1 MRSELL
7 APAGSFES
15 MKAAFAAGADAVY
28 IGGKR
33 FGARAYADNLDEE
46 MMKRAID
53 HAHLKGKKLYLTVNT
68 LLKDAELDSLYD
80 YLNPFYREGLDAVL
94 LQDFG
99 VVSMVKNSFPG
110 MEIHASTQMSI
121 TTEYGAQL
129 LKEEGASRIVTARE
143 LSLEEIKTI
152 YRKTGMEIEC
162 FIHGALCFCYS
173 GQCLLSSM
181 LGGRSGN
188 RGRCAQPCRLP
199 YEWREKGRT
208 KTGDRYLLSPKDIC
222 TLDILPDILE
232 SGVYSLK
239 IEGRMKKPEYVAGV
253 VSIYRKYLNLLEE
266 KGKKNYR
273 VSKEDK
279 RDLLDLYNRGGF
291 SSGYYRQQNGPDMMS
306 TERPNH
312 QGTVGA
318 KILSADKGGL
328 KVQALEMLHKGDV
341 LESLDSGAKLQAVVQ
356 EEVRVGKAVR
366 IKPQGHFKIPEK
378 EDILYRTRNEQLLN
392 SLEKNYIAAE
402 SPEKINGKLILSKRK
417 SAILTLSVGEHVISV
432 EGPCPEAAQKHPLT
446 KTDVEKQ
453 IKKTGGT
460 DFVFETLQ
468 TEMEPDLFL
477 PLQSLNELRRT
488 ALDQLKKV
496 LLQPYGRPDG
506 IRSCRKEKNMEMP
519 FPTENNFRLAVSL
532 ENADMADAL
541 CKIEETDALYLDCNA
556 FRNAS
561 DLVNRG
567 RSITDLCK
575 NSGKEC
581 FYIMPWIFRQKAVSY
596 YLQSDVKEVLSFF
609 DGILIRNP
617 EEYMFLKEIGY
628 GGRIAAD
635 WNLYTWNREAQN
647 FWREK
652 GLEFDTISPELNRR
666 EIAARGCRNSELI
679 VYGYQPLMVSA
690 QCQIKNHLGCTG
702 KPQVISLTDRK
713 KKSFFVKNN
722 CQFCYNTLYNG
733 VVTELADCEKII
745 RSMNPFG
752 VRLQFTTE
760 KQEKVL
766 WVVQRYIDILKHGC
780 EAEENTGEFT
790 RGHFERG
797 VE

>member
-15 MKAAFAAGADAVY
+15 MKAAFGAGADAVY

-53 HAHLKGKKLYLTVNT
+53 HAHLKGKKIYLTVNT
-68 LLKDAELDSLYD
+68 LLKDEELDYLYD
-80 YLNPFYREGLDAVL
+80 YLNPFYKEGLDAVIV
-94 LQDFG
+94 QDFG
-99 VVSMVKNSFPG
+99 VFSMVKNSFPD

-129 LKEEGASRIVTARE
+129 LKEAGASRIVTARE

-152 YRKTGMEIEC
+152 YQKTGIEIES
-162 FIHGALCFCYS
+162 FVHGALCFCYS

-199 YEWREKGRT
+199 YDWQEKGSP
-208 KTGDRYLLSPKDIC
+208 KADGRYLLSPKDIC
-222 TLDILPDILE
+222 TLDILPEILK

-266 KGKKNYR
+266 KGERNYR
-273 VSKEDK
+273 VSREDK

-291 SSGYYRQQNGPDMMS
+291 SSGYYRRQNGPDMMS
-306 TERPNH
+306 SKRPNH
-312 QGTVGA
+312 QGTMGA
-318 KILSADKGGL
+318 KILSADKAGL
-328 KVQALEMLHKGDV
+328 KVQTLEMLHKGDV
-341 LESLDSGAKLQAVVQ
+341 LEALDSTAKLRAVVP
-356 EEVRVGKAVR
+356 EEIREGQAFR
-366 IKPQGHFKIPEK
+366 IKPDGRFKMPEK
-378 EDILYRTRNEQLLN
+378 GSVLYRTRNEQLLN
-392 SLEKNYIAAE
+392 SLEKNYITTE

-417 SAILTLSVGEHVISV
+417 SAILTLSVGDHVVSA
-432 EGPCPEAAQKHPLT
+432 EGPCPEEAKKRPLT
-446 KTDVEKQ
+446 QKDVEKQ

-468 TEMEPDLFL
+468 TEMDPDLFL

-488 ALDQLKKV
+488 ALDQLKMV
-496 LLQPYGRPDG
+496 LLQPYRRPDG
-506 IRSCRKEKNMEMP
+506 IRPCGEEKNDKKPSHE
-519 FPTENNFRLAVSL
+519 ENSFRLAVSL
-532 ENADMADAL
+532 ENADMACDICGL
-541 CKIEETDALYLDCNA
+541 EEIDALYLDCNA
-556 FRNAS
+556 FRGAS
-561 DLVNRG
+561 DLLKRG
-567 RSITDLCK
+567 RSIIDLCK
-575 NSGKEC
+575 SSGKDC
-581 FYIMPWIFRQKAVSY
+581 FYIMPWIFRQKAAAY
-596 YLQSDVKEVLSFF
+596 YMQSDMKDVLSFF

-628 GGRIAAD
+628 KGRIAAD
-635 WNLYTWNREAQN
+635 WNLYTWNRKAQR
-647 FWREK
+647 FWKDR
-652 GLEFDTISPELNRR
+652 GIAFDTVSPELNRR
-666 EIAARGCRNSELI
+666 EVAARGCQNSELI
-679 VYGYQPLMVSA
+679 VYGHQPLMVSA
-690 QCQIKNHLGCTG
+690 QCQIKNHFGCTG
-702 KPQVISLTDRK
+702 TPRVISLTDRK
-713 KKSFFVKNN
+713 KKTFFVKNN

-760 KQEKVL
+760 KQEKIFC
-766 WVVQRYIDILKHGC
+766 VVQRYIDIFKHGC
-780 EAEENTGEFT
+780 KAEESIGEFT